1 MTFWLGPNWGGRE
14 REPPDALKRFLTYSH
29 MINNPHS
36 GASWAV
42 SGRFSLEVKNVVYA
56 IQCRCCGIMYVGETG
71 ACLRGRLQQHLY
83 AVRAGE
89 PCSTVAIH
97 FREHTEEALS
107 IMGLQANPGWSVGR
121 SAEEDGEDLDRQ
133 TENLYANGSEC
144 ACLRNVCGK
153 YVSLVL
159 YLYIFVMG
167 LDLNNLVFL

>member
-56 IQCRCCGIMYVGETG
+56 IQCRCCGIMYVEETG

-107 IMGLQANPGWSVGR
+107 IMGLQANPGWSVGQR
-121 SAEEDGEDLDRQ
+121 RRMEKIWIDRLK
-133 TENLYANGSEC
+133 TYMPTGL
-144 ACLRNVCGK
+144 NVPA
-153 YVSLVL
+153 
-159 YLYIFVMG
+159 
-167 LDLNNLVFL
+167 